1 MTETILPFIKL
12 CHSTNMYKYKIAMMR
27 NGKRQ
32 NYGKNKI
39 SKKWK
44 NQKIKIMAKKIK
56 IQKLDKKI
64 ILWYGKK

>member
-1 MTETILPFIKL
+1 
-12 CHSTNMYKYKIAMMR
+12 MYKYKIAIMR

-44 NQKIKIMAKKIK
+44 NQKIKIMAKNKNSKIG
-56 IQKLDKKI
+56 QKNNSVV
-64 ILWYGKK
+64 W

>member
-1 MTETILPFIKL
+1 
-12 CHSTNMYKYKIAMMR
+12 MYKYKIAIMR

-44 NQKIKIMAKKIK
+44 NQKIKIMAKNKNSKIGHVWHRK
-56 IQKLDKKI
+56 MVSTIWQKLKFKNWTKI
-64 ILWYGKK
+64 IL